1 MKIGAELKYGTNRT
15 RTQNHE
21 LMHSRINLHVPL
33 YAEESAKKFFTKRGT
48 ELKYT
53 THCTVPN
60 AHTHERTH
68 SHE

>member
-1 MKIGAELKYGTNRT
+1 MPPTVPNAQT
-15 RTQNHE
+15 HE
-21 LMHSRINLHVPL
+21 LMHSRIKLHVPL
-33 YAEESAKKFFTKRGT
+33 SAEESAKKKFTKRGT
-48 ELKYT
+48 EVKYT